1 MIADGPLA
9 SPSLYHQRVTNTL
22 DGPHQPA
29 PPRLSPG
36 RRVLPKWLPPRR
48 RGDTVRRERLHAL
61 LVDSVEYDVTVISAP
76 AGFGKSTLAVDWCA
90 ESALPAAWLSLDRND
105 MDPLALIT
113 DLVGAVRQRFPTAL
127 EDIAERLT
135 QGAEPQGAPA
145 LVSELASAI
154 QSDVDELAVLIV
166 DDLHVLDGAPP
177 ALDVVDAFIRSVPM
191 NLRIILLS
199 RTFPALPSLARLSAQ
214 RRAFTVAARELVF
227 TPQEADTF
235 LTQSHVDDPEARAE
249 LAKRADGWAAALA
262 VLADRYEPGRPR
274 ASDSDFILDQFID
287 HEVLDRLDSRQIN
300 LLTSCAVLPLFDL
313 EFAQALTG
321 DAQAGTTLRDLE
333 RTNHFLIRLGYGDTA
348 EWFRM
353 HALLREHLLARLE
366 REEPNRLLELR
377 RQAAALAH
385 RRGMAA
391 EAMEL
396 SLDARDWP
404 EVVRELDDESESLYQ
419 RGEWDTLAGWID
431 RLPHEVLNHA
441 ANLAITR
448 ARLAAK
454 FSRSQECLA
463 RLDEVE
469 RQPLDPEQK
478 VRAQLYRG
486 IAHRGM
492 GRLAEA
498 IAACRRARILAREH
512 LDDGHPLYAEID
524 LEEGTALGRSGQLAG
539 AQQRFSEAATAFDRL
554 GDHHR
559 AAEAHNGL
567 GSALYEIGR
576 LAEAMSEYTAAQR
589 RWRMLAEPQAQV
601 ATMNN
606 MGNVQHML
614 GELETARDTYTGVV
628 ERAAQI
634 GQQRYASYGREGLAT
649 VERDLGRLEAAT
661 ALYTLAIHEAQEVD
675 DTPLILGATYGLAMC
690 YRERGELVRA
700 RTLLDHGLRSAEQ
713 SGALLYQARFR
724 IGIGATLLAQG
735 QAREAI
741 AALEQGVAAAD
752 ETGARRE
759 QALGRLVLAAACY
772 HGRRRGQ
779 VAEYLELVHEI
790 TEELGYDQFLVV
802 EARQIADVIEHAA
815 ARRVAGDYYRHLAD
829 RLRRPDPD
837 EGPVSG
843 ALRIR
848 AEVFGTP
855 RVVVDGRDVPDL
867 EWRSERA
874 KELLFFLLQNRR
886 PLRKEEIALGLWP
899 DISPR
904 QLNSTFHTTLYRLRR
919 AVHPEVVVR
928 AAGGYQVNPDF
939 DVWYDAAEFDEITR
953 STERSEPWSQEWVDG
968 LARAVGLYRGPFGAG
983 LESEWV
989 EEARERYQDMYLTSM
1004 LALAQ
1009 AAMRRGDAAE
1019 AARMAQSVVDVDPLN
1034 EDATFHLMEAHARRH
1049 DLDQAARAYR
1059 RLSDSLRAEAGSRPS
1074 ARLKALYERVLSGEA
1089 LDDPDAPPSGSPR
1102 HGR

>member
-1 MIADGPLA
+1 MNVPDAAHEPDATRRP
-9 SPSLYHQRVTNTL
+9 
-22 DGPHQPA
+22 PA
-29 PPRLSPG
+29 
-36 RRVLPKWLPPRR
+36 RRALPKWLPPRR
-48 RGDTVRRERLHAL
+48 RGDTVRRERLHTL
-61 LVDSVEYDVTVISAP
+61 LTDSIEYEVTVIGAP

-90 ESALPAAWLSLDRND
+90 ESALQAIWLSLDRGD
-105 MDPLALIT
+105 TDPLTLIA
-113 DLVGAVRQRFPTAL
+113 DLVGAVRQRFPAAL
-127 EDIAERLT
+127 EDLSARLAV
-135 QGAEPQGAPA
+135 GAAPQGAAA
-145 LVSELASAI
+145 LVAELGASI
-154 QSDVDELAVLIV
+154 QSDVDELAVLII
-166 DDLHVLDGAPP
+166 DDLHLLDSAPQ
-177 ALDVVDAFIRSVPM
+177 ALDVVDTLIRSVPM
-191 NLRIILLS
+191 NLHVIVLS
-199 RTFPALPSLARLSAQ
+199 RTFPSLPSLARLSAQ
-214 RRAFTVAARELVF
+214 RRAFTIAARELVF
-227 TPQEADTF
+227 TPEEAEAF
-235 LTQSHVDDPEARAE
+235 LAQSHVDDPEARAE

-274 ASDSDFILDQFID
+274 GVESDFILDQFID
-287 HEVLDRLDSRQIN
+287 REVLDRLDSRHVN
-300 LLTSCAVLPLFDL
+300 LLTSCAVMPLFDL

-321 DAQAGTTLRDLE
+321 DPQAGATLRDLE
-333 RTNHFLIRLGYGDTA
+333 RTNHFLMRLGYGDTA

-353 HALLREHLLARLE
+353 HALLREHLIGKLE
-366 REEPNRLLELR
+366 REQPARLLDLR

-385 RRGMAA
+385 RRGMVF

-396 SLDARDWP
+396 SLDARDWS
-404 EVVRELDDESESLYQ
+404 EVVRELDDQREALYQ
-419 RGEWDTLAGWID
+419 RGEWGTLAGWID
-431 RLPHEVLNHA
+431 RLPREILDREA
-441 ANLAITR
+441 DLAITR

-478 VRAQLYRG
+478 VRVQLYRG

-492 GRLAEA
+492 GRLADA

-524 LEEGTALGRSGQLAG
+524 LEEGTALGRSGQLEG
-539 AQQRFSEAATAFDRL
+539 AQQRFSEAAVAFDRL

-589 RWRMLAEPQAQV
+589 RWRLLAEPQAQV

-614 GELETARDTYTGVV
+614 GELETARDTYSSVL

-661 ALYTLAIHEAQEVD
+661 TLYTIAIHEAQEVD

-690 YRERGELVRA
+690 YRERGELARA

-735 QAREAI
+735 EAQEAI
-741 AALEQGVAAAD
+741 VMLEAGVAAAD
-752 ETGARRE
+752 ESGARRE
-759 QALGRLVLAAACY
+759 QAAGRLLLGAACY
-772 HGRRRGQ
+772 HGRRRAQ
-779 VAEYLELVHEI
+779 VAEHLERVQEI
-790 TEELGYDQFLVV
+790 TEELGYDQFLIA
-802 EARQIADVIEHAA
+802 EARQIADVVEHAA
-815 ARRVAGDYYRHLAD
+815 ARRVAGDYYRRMAE
-829 RLRRPDPD
+829 RLRRPDP
-837 EGPVSG
+837 EEVAVSSG

-848 AEVFGTP
+848 AEAFGTP
-855 RVVVDGRDVPDL
+855 RVMVDGRAIPDL

-886 PLRKEEIALGLWP
+886 PLRKEEIAVGLWP
-899 DISPR
+899 DITPQ

-919 AVHPEVVVR
+919 AVHPQVVVQS
-928 AAGGYQVNPDF
+928 AGGYQVNPDF
-939 DVWYDAAEFDEITR
+939 DVWYDAAEFEEVAR
-953 STERSEPWSQEWVDG
+953 AAERSEPWSEEWLEG

-983 LESEWV
+983 LGSEWV
-989 EEARERYQDMYLTSM
+989 EEARERYKDMYLTSM
-1004 LALAQ
+1004 VALAQ
-1009 AAMRRGDAAE
+1009 AALKRGDAAE
-1019 AARMAQSVVDVDPLN
+1019 AVRMAQSVIDVDPLN
-1034 EDATFHLMEAHARRH
+1034 EDATFRLMEAHARRQ

-1059 RLSDSLRAEAGSRPS
+1059 RLSDALRADLGTRPS
-1074 ARLKALYERVLSGEA
+1074 PRLRALYDRVLSGEA
-1089 LDDPDAPPSGSPR
+1089 LDDPDAPPNLRSRGPVK
-1102 HGR
+1102 

>member
-1 MIADGPLA
+1 M
-9 SPSLYHQRVTNTL
+9 TNTL
-22 DGPHQPA
+22 DGPHQPDA
-29 PPRLSPG
+29 P
-36 RRVLPKWLPPRR
+36 RRPAARRALPKWLPPRR

-61 LVDSVEYDVTVISAP
+61 LTDSIEYEVTVIGAP

-90 ESALPAAWLSLDRND
+90 ESALPAVWLSLDRGD
-105 MDPLALIT
+105 TDPLALIA
-113 DLVGAVRQRFPTAL
+113 DLVGAVRQRFPAAL
-127 EDIAERLT
+127 EDLSARLAM
-135 QGAEPQGAPA
+135 GAAPQGAAA
-145 LVSELASAI
+145 LIAELGATI
-154 QSDVDELAVLIV
+154 ESDVDELAVLIV
-166 DDLHVLDGAPP
+166 DDLHVLDGSPQ
-177 ALDVVDAFIRSVPM
+177 ALDVIDALIRGVPM
-191 NLRIILLS
+191 NLRVILLS
-199 RTFPALPSLARLSAQ
+199 RTSPTLPSLARLSAQ
-214 RRAFTVAARELVF
+214 RRAFTVAPRELVF
-227 TPQEADTF
+227 TAAEADAF
-235 LTQSHVDDPEARAE
+235 LAQSHVDDPEARAE
-249 LAKRADGWAAALA
+249 LARRADGWAAALA

-274 ASDSDFILDQFID
+274 AAESDFILDQFID
-287 HEVLDRLDSRQIN
+287 REVLDRLDSRHVD

-321 DAQAGTTLRDLE
+321 DLHAGVALRDLE

-353 HALLREHLLARLE
+353 HALLREHLIGRLE
-366 REEPNRLLELR
+366 REQPVRLLDLR

-385 RRGMAA
+385 RRGMVA

-404 EVVRELDDESESLYQ
+404 EVVRELEDQREALYQ
-419 RGEWDTLAGWID
+419 RGEWGTLAGWID
-431 RLPHEVLNHA
+431 RLPREVLDREA
-441 ANLAITR
+441 DLAITR

-454 FSRSQECLA
+454 FSRSQECLV

-469 RQPLDPEQK
+469 RQPLNPEQK
-478 VRAQLYRG
+478 VRVQLYRG

-492 GRLAEA
+492 GRLADA
-498 IAACRRARILAREH
+498 VAACRRARILAREH
-512 LDDGHPLYAEID
+512 LDDDDPLYAEID
-524 LEEGTALGRSGQLAG
+524 LEEGTALGRSGQLEG
-539 AQQRFSEAATAFDRL
+539 AQQRFSDAAVAFDRL

-614 GELETARDTYTGVV
+614 GELETARDTYTVVV

-661 ALYTLAIHEAQEVD
+661 TLYTIAIHEAQEVD

-690 YRERGELVRA
+690 YRERGELARA

-735 QAREAI
+735 EPQEAI
-741 AALEQGVAAAD
+741 LMLESGVAAAD
-752 ETGARRE
+752 ESGARRE
-759 QALGRLVLAAACY
+759 QAAGRLLLGAACY
-772 HGRRRGQ
+772 HGRRRAQ
-779 VAEYLELVHEI
+779 VAEYLERVHEI
-790 TEELGYDQFLVV
+790 TEELGYDQFLIA
-802 EARQIADVIEHAA
+802 EARQVADVIEHAA
-815 ARRVAGDYYRHLAD
+815 VRRVAGDYYRRLAD
-829 RLRRPDPD
+829 RLRRPDP
-837 EGPVSG
+837 EELPVSG

-848 AEVFGTP
+848 AEAFGTP
-855 RVVVDGRDVPDL
+855 RVVVDGRDIPDL

-874 KELLFFLLQNRR
+874 KELLFFLLQHRR
-886 PLRKEEIALGLWP
+886 PLRKEEIAVGLWP

-919 AVHPEVVVR
+919 AIHPQVVVQS
-928 AAGGYQVNPDF
+928 AGGYQVNPDF
-939 DVWYDAAEFDEITR
+939 DVWYDAAEFEESAR

-1009 AAMRRGDAAE
+1009 SALKRGDPAE
-1019 AARMAQSVVDVDPLN
+1019 AVRMAQSVVDVDPLN
-1034 EDATFHLMEAHARRH
+1034 EDATFRVMEAHARRQ

-1059 RLSDSLRAEAGSRPS
+1059 RLSDALRAETGSRPS
-1074 ARLKALYERVLSGEA
+1074 SRLRALYDRVLSGEA
-1089 LDDPDAPPSGSPR
+1089 LDDPDAPPGPSVR
-1102 HGR
+1102 VR

>member
-1 MIADGPLA
+1 MIAAAPD
-9 SPSLYHQRVTNTL
+9 PSVRLYHWRVTNTL
-22 DGPHQPA
+22 DGSHQPDVSR
-29 PPRLSPG
+29 RLLG
-36 RRVLPKWLPPRR
+36 RRALPKWLPPRR

-61 LVDSVEYDVTVISAP
+61 LADSVEYDVTVIGAP

-90 ESALPAAWLSLDRND
+90 ESALPAAWLSLDRGD
-105 MDPLALIT
+105 TDPLVLIA

-127 EDIAERLT
+127 EDLAGRLAM
-135 QGAEPQGAPA
+135 GAAPQEAGA
-145 LVSELASAI
+145 LVAELGTAI

-166 DDLHVLDGAPP
+166 DDLHLLDDAPS
-177 ALDVVDAFIRSVPM
+177 ALDVVDTLIRGVPM
-191 NLRIILLS
+191 NMRVLLLS

-214 RRAFTVAARELVF
+214 RRAFTISSRELVF
-227 TPQEADTF
+227 TPEEADAF

-249 LAKRADGWAAALA
+249 LARRADGWAAALA

-274 ASDSDFILDQFID
+274 AAESDFILDQFID
-287 HEVLDRLDSRQIN
+287 HEVLDRLDARHIN
-300 LLTSCAVLPLFDL
+300 LLTSCSVLPLFDL

-321 DAQAGTTLRDLE
+321 DPQAGATLRDLE

-353 HALLREHLLARLE
+353 HALLREHLIGRLE
-366 REEPNRLLELR
+366 REQPARLLELR

-385 RRGMAA
+385 RRGMTA

-404 EVVRELDDESESLYQ
+404 EVVRELEDECEALYQ
-419 RGEWDTLAGWID
+419 RGEWGTLAGWID
-431 RLPHEVLNHA
+431 RLPREVLDREA
-441 ANLAITR
+441 DLAITR

-454 FSRSQECLA
+454 FSRSQECLV

-469 RQPLDPEQK
+469 RQPLGPEQK

-492 GRLAEA
+492 GRLTDA
-498 IAACRRARILAREH
+498 IAACRRARVLAREH

-524 LEEGTALGRSGQLAG
+524 LEEGTALGRSGQLEG
-539 AQQRFSEAATAFDRL
+539 AQQRFSDAAEAFDRL

-559 AAEAHNGL
+559 GAEAHNGL

-614 GELETARDTYTGVV
+614 GELETARDTYTVVV
-628 ERAAQI
+628 ERAVQI

-661 ALYTLAIHEAQEVD
+661 TLYTIAIHEAQEVD

-690 YRERGELVRA
+690 YRERGELARA

-713 SGALLYQARFR
+713 SGALLHQARFR

-735 QAREAI
+735 QAQEALTT
-741 AALEQGVAAAD
+741 LEAGVAAAD

-759 QALGRLVLAAACY
+759 QALGRLLLAAACY
-772 HGRRRGQ
+772 HGRRRVQ
-779 VAEYLELVHEI
+779 VAEYLDRVHEI
-790 TEELGYDQFLVV
+790 TEELGYDQFLIV

-815 ARRVAGDYYRHLAD
+815 ARRVAGDYYRRLAD
-829 RLRRPDPD
+829 RLRRPDP
-837 EGPVSG
+837 EELPVAG

-848 AEVFGTP
+848 AEAFGTP
-855 RVVVDGRDVPDL
+855 RVVVDGRDIPDL

-886 PLRKEEIALGLWP
+886 PLRKEEIAVGLWP
-899 DISPR
+899 DIAPR
-904 QLNSTFHTTLYRLRR
+904 QVNSAFHTTLYRLRR
-919 AVHPEVVVR
+919 AIHPQVVIR

-939 DVWYDAAEFDEITR
+939 DVWYDAAEFEEVAR
-953 STERSEPWSQEWVDG
+953 ATERSEPWSQEWVDG
-968 LARAVGLYRGPFGAG
+968 LARAVGLYRGPFGVG

-989 EEARERYQDMYLTSM
+989 EEARGRYQDMYLTSM

-1009 AAMRRGDAAE
+1009 AAMKRGDPAE
-1019 AARMAQSVVDVDPLN
+1019 AVRMAQAVVDVDPLN
-1034 EDATFHLMEAHARRH
+1034 EDATFRVMEAHARRH
-1049 DLDQAARAYR
+1049 DLDQAARSYR
-1059 RLSDSLRAEAGSRPS
+1059 RLSDALRAETGSRPS
-1074 ARLKALYERVLSGEA
+1074 PRLRALYDRVLSGEV
-1089 LDDPDAPPSGSPR
+1089 LDDPDASPGLL
-1102 HGR
+1102 GRGR

>member
-1 MIADGPLA
+1 M
-9 SPSLYHQRVTNTL
+9 TNTL
-22 DGPHQPA
+22 DDPHRLDPA
-29 PPRLSPG
+29 
-36 RRVLPKWLPPRR
+36 RRPAARRALPKWLPPRR
-48 RGDTVRRERLHAL
+48 RGDTVRRERLHAIL
-61 LVDSVEYDVTVISAP
+61 TDSTEYEVTVISAP

-90 ESALPAAWLSLDRND
+90 DSALPAIWLSLDRGD
-105 MDPLALIT
+105 TDPLALIA
-113 DLVGAVRQRFPTAL
+113 DLVGAVRQCFPTAL
-127 EDIAERLT
+127 DDLSARLAM
-135 QGAEPQGAPA
+135 GAAPQGAAA
-145 LVSELASAI
+145 LVAEFGASI
-154 QSDVDELAVLIV
+154 QSDIDELAVLVV
-166 DDLHVLDGAPP
+166 DDLHLLDGAPQ
-177 ALDVVDAFIRSVPM
+177 ALDVIDTLIRSVPM
-191 NLRIILLS
+191 NLRVIVLS
-199 RTFPALPSLARLSAQ
+199 RTFPSLPSLARLSAQ
-214 RRAFTVAARELVF
+214 RRAFTIAARELVF
-227 TPQEADTF
+227 TPEEAEAF
-235 LTQSHVDDPEARAE
+235 LAQSHVDDPEARAE

-274 ASDSDFILDQFID
+274 GVESDFILDQFID
-287 HEVLDRLDSRQIN
+287 REVLDRLDSRHVE
-300 LLTSCAVLPLFDL
+300 LLTSCAVMPLFDL

-321 DAQAGTTLRDLE
+321 DPLAGATLRDLE
-333 RTNHFLIRLGYGDTA
+333 RTNHFLMRLGYGDT

-353 HALLREHLLARLE
+353 HALLREHLIGRLE
-366 REEPNRLLELR
+366 REQPARLLDLR

-385 RRGMAA
+385 RRGMVF

-404 EVVRELDDESESLYQ
+404 EVVRELDDQREVLYQ
-419 RGEWDTLAGWID
+419 RGEWATLAGWID
-431 RLPHEVLNHA
+431 RLPDEVLDREA
-441 ANLAITR
+441 DLAITR

-463 RLDEVE
+463 RLDEAE

-478 VRAQLYRG
+478 VRVQLYRG

-492 GRLAEA
+492 GRLADA

-524 LEEGTALGRSGQLAG
+524 LEEGTALGRSGQLEG
-539 AQQRFSEAATAFDRL
+539 AQQRFSEAAIAFDRL

-614 GELETARDTYTGVV
+614 GELETARDTYSVVV

-661 ALYTLAIHEAQEVD
+661 TLYTIAIHEAQEVD

-690 YRERGELVRA
+690 YRERGELARA
-700 RTLLDHGLRSAEQ
+700 RTLLDHGLRSAVQ

-724 IGIGATLLAQG
+724 IGIGSTLLAQG
-735 QAREAI
+735 EAQEAI
-741 AALEQGVAAAD
+741 AMLEAGVSAAD
-752 ETGARRE
+752 ESGARRE
-759 QALGRLVLAAACY
+759 QAAGRLLLGAACY
-772 HGRRRGQ
+772 HGRRRAQ
-779 VAEYLELVHEI
+779 VAEYLERVHEI
-790 TEELGYDQFLVV
+790 TEELGYDQFLIA
-802 EARQIADVIEHAA
+802 EARQIPDVIEHAA
-815 ARRVAGDYYRHLAD
+815 ARRVSGDYYRRMAD
-829 RLRRPDPD
+829 RLRRPDPED
-837 EGPVSG
+837 IAVSG

-848 AEVFGTP
+848 AEAFGTP
-855 RVVVDGRDVPDL
+855 RVVVDGRAIPDL

-886 PLRKEEIALGLWP
+886 PLRKEEIAVGLWP

-919 AVHPEVVVR
+919 AVHPQVVVQS
-928 AAGGYQVNPDF
+928 AGGYQVNPDF
-939 DVWYDAAEFDEITR
+939 DIWYDAAEFEEVAR
-953 STERSEPWSQEWVDG
+953 AAERSEPWSQEWVDG

-989 EEARERYQDMYLTSM
+989 EQARERYQDMYLTSM
-1004 LALAQ
+1004 VALAQ
-1009 AAMRRGDAAE
+1009 AALKRGDAAE
-1019 AARMAQSVVDVDPLN
+1019 AVRMAQSVIDVDPLN
-1034 EDATFHLMEAHARRH
+1034 EDATFRVMEAHARRQ

-1059 RLSDSLRAEAGSRPS
+1059 RLSDALRAEMGTRPS
-1074 ARLKALYERVLSGEA
+1074 PRLRALYDRVLSGEA
-1089 LDDPDAPPSGSPR
+1089 LDDPDAPP
-1102 HGR
+1102 GRPNRGPVK